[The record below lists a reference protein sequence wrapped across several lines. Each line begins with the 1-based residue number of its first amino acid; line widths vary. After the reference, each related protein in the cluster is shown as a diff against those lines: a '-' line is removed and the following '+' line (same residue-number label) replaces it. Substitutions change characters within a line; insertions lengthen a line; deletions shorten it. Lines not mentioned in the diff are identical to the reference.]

1 MNGWRSH
8 IMQAWIMHSSRVYC
22 HACISPAVTGSQ
34 CIFAI
39 HCCLFVFLA
48 KDLERKD
55 ALFFVLLKSFSLHW
69 FPDTKIGPV
78 PQGLIPVSFPS
89 CGLLIFLSHFWIL
102 WVLCFYLH
110 CSIYILLIVFI
121 CVCCVSVCVCV
132 HSVSQFW
139 LTLQLCSPPVSSVHE
154 ILQAR
159 ILEWVAIS
167 DSRGASQPRDQ
178 IHSDSL
184 PLHHWCSHKTVS

>member
-8 IMQAWIMHSSRVYC
+8 IMQAWIMHSSHVYC

-39 HCCLFVFLA
+39 HCCFFVFLA

-89 CGLLIFLSHFWIL
+89 CGLLIFLSHLWIL

-132 HSVSQFW
+132 CTQFLNFDWLCNSVARQCPLSMRFSRQEYWSGLPF
-139 LTLQLCSPPVSSVHE
+139 LTPGELPNPGIKSTV
-154 ILQAR
+154 ILYHCTTDAPIR
-159 ILEWVAIS
+159 L
-167 DSRGASQPRDQ
+167 
-178 IHSDSL
+178 
-184 PLHHWCSHKTVS
+184 